1 MQLRLMALV
10 ISLCVSSTGI
20 VHAHSGRTDSKGG
33 HLDRK
38 AGTYHYHNSGIRR
51 STSRVTQPQKPATQT
66 SDTEYSLGLKRADR
80 MGYDVWG
87 DYFYGDYFYKDNG
100 DSKITAEDAV
110 NHIGQI
116 GVVCGKVESTHYA
129 ENSRGSPTYLNLGK
143 PYPDQVFTVVIWG
156 RYRQKFDKPE
166 QTYRGKQICVR
177 GKITEYQGIPQIEV
191 VEKEYISMARMRY

>member
-1 MQLRLMALV
+1 MYILRFL
-10 ISLCVSSTGI
+10 LCVSLIFSFGAAFLSCGQTEEERLDASQTQK
-20 VHAHSGRTDSKGG
+20 VSAYVDSGTKAISNDAEDS
-33 HLDRK
+33 
-38 AGTYHYHNSGIRR
+38 
-51 STSRVTQPQKPATQT
+51 
-66 SDTEYSLGLKRADR
+66 LKRADR

-87 DYFYGDYFYKDNG
+87 VYFDE
-100 DSKITAEDAV
+100 DSKIIAENAV

-166 QTYRGKQICVR
+166 QTYKGKQICVR

-191 VEKEYISMARMRY
+191 VGKEYISFAGSDRRDPQSRTSQR

>member
-1 MQLRLMALV
+1 MYILRFL
-10 ISLCVSSTGI
+10 LCVSLIFSFGAVFLSCGQTEGERLDASQTKKASAY
-20 VHAHSGRTDSKGG
+20 VDSGT
-33 HLDRK
+33 K
-38 AGTYHYHNSGIRR
+38 AISND
-51 STSRVTQPQKPATQT
+51 AE
-66 SDTEYSLGLKRADR
+66 DSLGLKRADR

-87 DYFYGDYFYKDNG
+87 DYFYGD
-100 DSKITAEDAV
+100 SKITAESAV

-156 RYRQKFDKPE
+156 RYRQNFEKPE
-166 QTYRGKQICVR
+166 HTYKGKHVCVR

-191 VEKEYISMARMRY
+191 KERKSLWIKRRD

>member
-1 MQLRLMALV
+1 MYILRFL
-10 ISLCVSSTGI
+10 LCVSLIFSFGAVFLSCGQTE
-20 VHAHSGRTDSKGG
+20 VERLDAPQTKKASAYVDGG
-33 HLDRK
+33 TK
-38 AGTYHYHNSGIRR
+38 AISND
-51 STSRVTQPQKPATQT
+51 AE
-66 SDTEYSLGLKRADR
+66 DSLGLKRADR
-80 MGYDVWG
+80 MGYDVQG
-87 DYFYGDYFYKDNG
+87 DDFYE
-100 DSKITAEDAV
+100 DSKIIAEDAV